1 MPQAVLPIF
10 DWGTRQASY
19 QVSQADRDIAVA
31 AYESA
36 IQSAFREVSD
46 ALSLS
51 VTLVEQQNAQE
62 ALVNALAQTNRLA
75 EARYQAGIDG
85 YLNVLVAQ
93 RALYNAQQGLVS
105 VRFARRANLVETY
118 KTLGG
123 GLEPGPSTP

>member
-1 MPQAVLPIF
+1 M
-10 DWGTRQASY
+10 
-19 QVSQADRDIAVA
+19 DRDIAIA

-46 ALSLS
+46 ALSLR

-62 ALVNALAQTNRLA
+62 ALVKVLDQTCRLA

-93 RALYNAQQGLVS
+93 RALYNAQQGLVV
-105 VRFARRANLVETY
+105 VRLARRANRVEMY
-118 KTLGG
+118 KVLGG
-123 GLEPGPSTP
+123 GLAPGPAAP